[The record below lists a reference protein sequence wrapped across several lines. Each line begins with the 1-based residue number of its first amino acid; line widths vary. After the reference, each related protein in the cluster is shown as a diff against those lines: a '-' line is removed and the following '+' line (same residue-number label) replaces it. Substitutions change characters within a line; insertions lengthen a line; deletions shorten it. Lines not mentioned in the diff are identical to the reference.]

1 MNRAARTA
9 VVIGAVALAGGVA
22 VVAAIG
28 IGGKDPNPNSSA
40 GLPPATAPVTRTT
53 LTQTQQVAG
62 TLGYGTPVTI
72 AASGS
77 GKITWLPEPG
87 ARVNRGQPVYRNDN
101 LPVSLFYGSLP
112 LYRVLR
118 SGDTGPD
125 VTEVEENLAALGYV
139 GLTVDTHYTSAT
151 ATAVKKWQKDL
162 GLAQTGTFDPASV
175 VTAPA
180 AVRVAS
186 LPAHLGD
193 QANGP
198 VLTWTATT
206 RIVTVALDVSL
217 QSLVTPGVAATITLP
232 DAQTAKGAVETV
244 GTVAAAGEPGKP
256 ATIAVTVT
264 VGDQSKLG
272 TLDQAPVTVSLV
284 SASVQDVLTV
294 PVAALLA
301 LPDGGYG
308 VQVVTG
314 STSHNTA
321 VQLGMFGNGRVQI
334 TGEGIAAGTLV
345 GIPS

>member
-1 MNRAARTA
+1 MNRKTRIAALGALTL
-9 VVIGAVALAGGVA
+9 VGAVAVA
-22 VVAAIG
+22 AAIG
-28 IGGKDPNPNSSA
+28 IGGTDPGRASST
-40 GLPPATAPVTRTT
+40 GRPPATTSVTRTT

-62 TLGYGTPVTI
+62 TLGYGTSTTI
-72 AASGS
+72 RAGRP
-77 GKITWLPEPG
+77 GKITWLPDPG
-87 ARVNRGQPVYRNDN
+87 ARVSRGQAVYRSDN
-101 LPVSLFYGSLP
+101 VPVSLFYGSLP
-112 LYRVLR
+112 PYRALR
-118 SGDTGPD
+118 SGDAGPD
-125 VTEVEENLAALGYV
+125 VREVEENLSALGYH
-139 GLTVDTHYTSAT
+139 GITVNTSYTSAT
-151 ATAVKKWQKDL
+151 AAAVRKWQKDL
-162 GLAQTGTFDPASV
+162 GLAQTGIFDPESV
-175 VTAPA
+175 VIAPG

-186 LPAHLGD
+186 LATHLGD

-198 VLTWTATT
+198 VLAYTGTT

-217 QSLVTPGVAATITLP
+217 QGLAKPGATATITLP
-232 DAQTAKGAVETV
+232 DAQTVTGAVEAV
-244 GTVAAAGEPGKP
+244 GTVATAGDPGKP
-256 ATIAVTVT
+256 ATIGVTVT
-264 VGDQSKLG
+264 IGDQSKLG

-314 STSHNTA
+314 STSRTTV